1 MFESIFFDKQ
11 IVLKDNIEM
20 QSESSDDIKEYS
32 Y

>member
-20 QSESSDDIKEYS
+20 QSESSDDITT
-32 Y
+32 